1 MKKKVPLPTQPLPSL
16 EEIELEVEA
25 EAREFGR
32 RRLKERL
39 QELADQQG
47 EVFPP
52 KRSTGARAASSCQE
66 PAQPPRSD

>member
-1 MKKKVPLPTQPLPSL
+1 MNTPKKPLLSIAD
-16 EEIELEVEA
+16 IEREVIA

-32 RRLKERL
+32 QRLEERL

-52 KRSTGARAASSCQE
+52 PSTPGSKADAAKRVGKH
-66 PAQPPRSD
+66 PPKG

>member
-1 MKKKVPLPTQPLPSL
+1 
-16 EEIELEVEA
+16 VEA

-52 KRSTGARAASSCQE
+52 KAVNRCESGVVVSRACAASTVRLS
-66 PAQPPRSD
+66 